1 MSNSEMNTNSNL
13 NIQSQEG
20 ERMNSINMSDLESQY
35 SITSLEKK
43 LNNDVPIKGI
53 LKRPEL
59 IDSRNDAAIIM
70 ATKFCLTAAIL
81 AIMFPIIV
89 ADLYFGFSDRSCV
102 NDEPKNLAISMKL
115 YLLVSGFVGI
125 GVMLGFITNI
135 CCLSTNGD
143 KYLINICC
151 VSCIAV
157 IASLF
162 HLIWNIIGAIIFWG
176 TIYGEENCDKNVSTY
191 IFVSLIIKFV
201 GNLIGIIQSRSQKK
215 E

>member
-1 MSNSEMNTNSNL
+1 MKNNIDL
-13 NIQSQEG
+13 NIQTQED
-20 ERMNSINMSDLESQY
+20 ERMNSVNMSDLESQY

-43 LNNDVPIKGI
+43 LHNNLPIKGI
-53 LKRPEL
+53 LKKPEL
-59 IDSRNDAAIIM
+59 IDSRNDAARIM
-70 ATKFCLTAAIL
+70 AIKICLTSIIL
-81 AIMFPIIV
+81 AIMSPIIV
-89 ADLYFGFSDRSCV
+89 ADLYFGFADKSCV

-115 YLLVSGFVGI
+115 YLLVSGFFGI

-157 IASLF
+157 IACLF

-176 TIYGEENCDKNVSTY
+176 TIYEKNNCDKNISTY

-215 E
+215 